1 MELLWWHS
9 HGTVASSGGVALARR
24 PKNMSAQPTLP
35 TFTMPARYEAVARLG
50 KGGGGEVWA
59 VRDRVTGT
67 ELALKVLSED
77 AGEAETMALVREAVT
92 LSGLEGLG
100 VPRVVAFGSLPGSA
114 RRFLV
119 RELVDGRSLED
130 VMESRD
136 GEWLRPV
143 ACAADQLTVLHRA
156 GLFHGDIKPA
166 NVIVGEDGMGTLV
179 DLGLAT
185 PWREGGARAKGLTPK
200 YAAPELFVGDPLTVR
215 GEVYALG
222 ATLADALTARGSELT
237 GAVREALGKIAKR
250 ATEEDPQ
257 ARYPSI
263 DELASALKS
272 AAKLETRAFDEAAA
286 WPVLGL
292 DGAAHALTA
301 EVERLA
307 PGAALAVVG
316 PRRSGRT
323 TLIRRLS
330 WSLGVSGAP
339 VANVEPGRA
348 ASGSRR
354 MTSREVVELEL
365 GVWGGTDAPVAG
377 LVVVVDDLSGL
388 DEDAR
393 AALARVVQ
401 RGARLVAVGEE
412 DAVSALSSKGTTR
425 FEVPPLDDT
434 SASELVKRAVPSL
447 PDRLARHL
455 LERVQRRPGL
465 LRSFVKRL
473 GGRAV
478 TSVDEVDEIVDAS
491 SRRSVPPSSR
501 SREEGVSELRRALD
515 TGRFDLASE
524 TLDTL
529 HQPNDDAEK
538 ADFAIAR
545 AKIELARGDALT
557 AAKALD
563 AVAEIARGGPHR
575 RAWLTARAR
584 THVRAGDFAQ
594 AAKLAEEAAAP
605 LASGRDAL
613 SADALAVCGV
623 ALAYLGEEKRA
634 LEALE
639 EAVVVAQ
646 RVHDARIEAV
656 ALGSLAIAHQ
666 RGGRTKDAREAY
678 EAALAAAEKAH
689 DAWTLAT
696 TRLNLAG
703 LAKGDGDLAQSLVH
717 LEAALDMGRR
727 AGALMA
733 VQQALFNL
741 ANLDLYLG
749 RYARAGAS
757 IERLAE
763 QRDKLSPN
771 ARAQLLGLQAE
782 LATRM
787 GDIDR
792 GARLYELCAEAYDA
806 VVRPL
811 DAAEAR
817 LEGILTRLGGESAA
831 NVDVTSLSRE
841 LDTLR
846 AKVGDG
852 GLQEHEPL
860 ACIVKGSLA
869 LFRGDETTAR
879 AALDEA
885 YERANAI
892 GQREWAWR
900 ALDTRARLASSQ
912 GAAALARRDTDAALA
927 MLEETASKLPRDL
940 REVFWNDPRRR
951 SLRQAHTATMP
962 ALSSSPWSSPPSAMA
977 RSQGMLTEQHMPSI
991 TTARTTRSGISSMG
1005 APLPSDDRLARIF
1018 EITRDLA
1025 REHDLDRLLQR
1036 VTDHAVGLLGAE
1048 RGLIVLVNDEG
1059 GVVAHTA
1066 RDSKGEEAA
1075 QNFSRSVAE
1084 RVIKEGEPVIATSAR
1099 DDERLAQAVSV
1110 HQLMIQSIACV
1121 PIRGAPPAGKTI
1133 GALYVETR
1141 LRPGVRFREEL
1152 PTLAAFA
1159 DQAAIAIEGARLIDE
1174 NRRRADEL
1182 EIANGELTEA
1192 KDKLAEL
1199 LGRRTEQLA
1208 YGAPRPQAGALRA
1221 ALALRIRGPRGHER
1235 GHAQALRAHRAR
1247 ERYRRAH
1254 PRDGRERHRQG
1265 GRRTRNA
1272 HRRAARQAAVPRREL
1287 RRHPGEPPRER
1298 ALRTRARRLH
1308 RRRAR
1313 PQGPV
1318 PRGRERH
1325 HPSRRDRRD
1334 APEDAGGPPPRA
1346 PGEDRAPRR
1355 RHEGGA
1361 LQRAGRRSHQSRPRD
1376 DGRGRH
1382 VPRGPLLP
1390 PSRHRAEDPR
1400 AARARRGHPGA
1411 DRSFPHALLRA
1422 SQARSQDD
1430 RADGRAPA
1438 PGIRLA
1444 GQRAPAR
1451 ARAAQRVAALGGE
1464 RDHDRRPRPPDGERP
1479 RGVVDRAPGPPRCRS
1494 APRGRELERARKR
1507 ERGSRG
1513 LVGIERR
1520 TGANAGRVSRRRE
1533 GEVPRGAHAVQLEP
1547 RAGREDDRRPAED
1560 ILPAA
1565 QGVRDRLSDLR
1576 ESHDP
1581 SAGALSSSAMRTLS
1595 VVAVTSVSL
1604 CLCLTLGCSK
1614 EAPRSDTSS
1623 STAASSG
1630 AATTP
1635 ATGEVAVG
1643 KPPPDFTTKNQ
1654 NGADLKLSALKGTPV
1669 VVYFYPK
1676 DETSGCTAEAKDFR
1690 DSWKDLEKK
1699 GVTVIGISTD
1709 SAESHR
1715 AFAKHHELPFHL
1727 VSDEGG
1733 AIAKSFGVP
1742 NRLGFLGRQ
1751 TFVIGADG
1759 NVKKIYR
1766 DVDVSKHAREVLADL
1781 QS

>member
-1 MELLWWHS
+1 
-9 HGTVASSGGVALARR
+9 
-24 PKNMSAQPTLP
+24 MSAQPTLP

-59 VRDRVTGT
+59 VRDRVTGN

-100 VPRVVAFGSLPGSA
+100 VPRVVAFGSLPGSL

-119 RELVDGRSLED
+119 RELVDGKSLEE
-130 VMESRD
+130 VMESGD

-166 NVIVGEDGMGTLV
+166 NVIVGEDGTGTLV

-200 YAAPELFVGDPLTVR
+200 YAAPELLVGDALTVR

-222 ATLADALTARGSELT
+222 ATLLDALSARGDELT
-237 GAVREALGKIAKR
+237 NAMKEALGKIAKR

-257 ARYPSI
+257 SRYPSI

-301 EVERLA
+301 EVERIE

-316 PRRSGRT
+316 PKRSGRT

-348 ASGSRR
+348 AGEKARAIS
-354 MTSREVVELEL
+354 SREVVELEL
-365 GVWGGTDAPVAG
+365 GVWGGIEAPVAG
-377 LVVVVDDLSGL
+377 LVVVVDDLEGL
-388 DEDAR
+388 DDDAR
-393 AALARVVQ
+393 AALKRAVQ
-401 RGARLVAVGEE
+401 RGARLVAVGDA
-412 DAVSALSSKGTTR
+412 DAVGALSSKGTAV
-425 FEVPPLDDT
+425 FEVPPLDDA
-434 SASELVKRAVPSL
+434 SAAELVKRAVPSL

-478 TSVDEVDEIVDAS
+478 TSVEEIDEIVDAS

-501 SREEGVSELRRALD
+501 SRADGLTELRRALD

-529 HQPNDDAEK
+529 HAPNDDAEK
-538 ADFAIAR
+538 TDFAIAR
-545 AKIELARGDALT
+545 AKILLARGDALT

-563 AVAEIARGGPHR
+563 AVAKIARGGPHH

-594 AAKLAEEAAAP
+594 AAKLAEEAARKPAT
-605 LASGRDAL
+605 GRDAF

-639 EAVVVAQ
+639 EAVLVAKN
-646 RVHDARIEAV
+646 VHDARIEAV

-666 RGGRTKDAREAY
+666 RSGRTKEARDAY
-678 EAALAAAEKAH
+678 EAALASAETAH

-703 LAKGDGDLAQSLVH
+703 LAKADGDLAQSLVH

-733 VQQALFNL
+733 VQQTLFNL

-757 IERLAE
+757 IERLAD

-806 VVRPL
+806 VARPL

-817 LEGILTRLGGESAA
+817 LEGILTRLGSEAA
-831 NVDVTSLSRE
+831 QNVDVTSLSRE
-841 LDTLR
+841 LDALR

-860 ACIVKGSLA
+860 ACIVRGSLA
-869 LFRGDETTAR
+869 LFRGDETAAR
-879 AALDEA
+879 QALDEA
-885 YERANAI
+885 HQRATAL

-900 ALDTRARLASSQ
+900 ALDARGRLASSQ
-912 GAAALARRDTDAALA
+912 GATALARRDTDAALA

-951 SLRQAHTATMP
+951 SLRQAHTATIP
-962 ALSSSPWSSPPSAMA
+962 AISTSPWTATSASMA
-977 RSQGMLTEQHMPSI
+977 RSQGMLTEPQRPAI
-991 TTARTTRSGISSMG
+991 TTARTALSGISSMG

-1048 RGLIVLVNDEG
+1048 RGLIVLVNDDG
-1059 GVVAHTA
+1059 AVVAHTA

-1099 DDERLAQAVSV
+1099 DDERLAKAVSV

-1182 EIANGELTEA
+1182 EITNGELTEA

-1199 LGRRTEQLA
+1199 LGRRTEQLHTA
-1208 YGAPRPQAGALRA
+1208 RRDLKQARSELRSHFGYAGLVGTSAAMRKLYALIERVRDTDVPILVTGESGTGKEVVARAVHIAGPRAKQPFLGVNCGAIPANLLESELFGHVRGAFTGAERDRKGLFREAENGTILLDEIGEMPQKMQAGLLRVLQEKTVRPVGGAKEEPCSARVVAATNRDLSAMVAEGTFREDLYYRLHVIELKIPAL
-1221 ALALRIRGPRGHER
+1221 
-1235 GHAQALRAHRAR
+1235 
-1247 ERYRRAH
+1247 
-1254 PRDGRERHRQG
+1254 
-1265 GRRTRNA
+1265 
-1272 HRRAARQAAVPRREL
+1272 
-1287 RRHPGEPPRER
+1287 RER
-1298 ALRTRARRLH
+1298 ADDIPALIDHFLTLFSARHKRDRKTIDRTAVRRLQAFDWPGNVRQLEH
-1308 RRRAR
+1308 VLLNAWLLSEENEITIDDLDLPSASVRA
-1313 PQGPV
+1313 
-1318 PRGRERH
+1318 
-1325 HPSRRDRRD
+1325 
-1334 APEDAGGPPPRA
+1334 GPPM
-1346 PGEDRAPRR
+1346 
-1355 RHEGGA
+1355 
-1361 LQRAGRRSHQSRPRD
+1361 
-1376 DGRGRH
+1376 
-1382 VPRGPLLP
+1382 
-1390 PSRHRAEDPR
+1390 
-1400 AARARRGHPGA
+1400 
-1411 DRSFPHALLRA
+1411 
-1422 SQARSQDD
+1422 
-1430 RADGRAPA
+1430 APA
-1438 PGIRLA
+1438 QA
-1444 GQRAPAR
+1444 
-1451 ARAAQRVAALGGE
+1451 
-1464 RDHDRRPRPPDGERP
+1464 
-1479 RGVVDRAPGPPRCRS
+1479 S
-1494 APRGRELERARKR
+1494 
-1507 ERGSRG
+1507 S
-1513 LVGIERR
+1513 
-1520 TGANAGRVSRRRE
+1520 TTS
-1533 GEVPRGAHAVQLEP
+1533 EP
-1547 RAGREDDRRPAED
+1547 RA
-1560 ILPAA
+1560 
-1565 QGVRDRLSDLR
+1565 
-1576 ESHDP
+1576 
-1581 SAGALSSSAMRTLS
+1581 
-1595 VVAVTSVSL
+1595 
-1604 CLCLTLGCSK
+1604 
-1614 EAPRSDTSS
+1614 TSS
-1623 STAASSG
+1623 STSAVRARTQEEYRDAEKEKILAALTRCNWNRVQ
-1630 AATTP
+1630 AA
-1635 ATGEVAVG
+1635 
-1643 KPPPDFTTKNQ
+1643 KM
-1654 NGADLKLSALKGTPV
+1654 
-1669 VVYFYPK
+1669 
-1676 DETSGCTAEAKDFR
+1676 
-1690 DSWKDLEKK
+1690 
-1699 GVTVIGISTD
+1699 I
-1709 SAESHR
+1709 
-1715 AFAKHHELPFHL
+1715 
-1727 VSDEGG
+1727 
-1733 AIAKSFGVP
+1733 GVP
-1742 NRLGFLGRQ
+1742 RRTFYRRLKEYGI
-1751 TFVIGADG
+1751 V
-1759 NVKKIYR
+1759 
-1766 DVDVSKHAREVLADL
+1766 
-1781 QS
+1781 

>member
-1 MELLWWHS
+1 
-9 HGTVASSGGVALARR
+9 
-24 PKNMSAQPTLP
+24 
-35 TFTMPARYEAVARLG
+35 MPARYEAMARLG

-100 VPRVVAFGSLPGSA
+100 VPRVVAFGSLPGST

-130 VMESRD
+130 VMENGD

-166 NVIVGEDGMGTLV
+166 NVIVGEDGNGTLV

-200 YAAPELFVGDPLTVR
+200 YAAPELLIGDALTVR

-222 ATLADALTARGSELT
+222 ATLADALSARGGELPS
-237 GAVREALGKIAKR
+237 AMRDALEKIAKR
-250 ATEEDPQ
+250 ATEEEPQ
-257 ARYPSI
+257 LRYPSI

-272 AAKLETRAFDEAAA
+272 AAKLETRAFDEAVA

-301 EVERLA
+301 EVGRLA

-339 VANVEPGRA
+339 VANVEPGREAGGA
-348 ASGSRR
+348 ARAIS
-354 MTSREVVELEL
+354 SREVVELEL
-365 GVWGGTDAPVAG
+365 GVWGGIDAPTAG
-377 LVVVVDDLSGL
+377 LVVVVDDFSGL
-388 DEDAR
+388 DDDAR
-393 AALARVVQ
+393 AALKRATS
-401 RGARLVAVGEE
+401 RGVRLVAVG
-412 DAVSALSSKGTTR
+412 DAGAVGAIASKGTSV
-425 FEVPPLDDT
+425 FEVPPLDDA
-434 SASELVKRAVPSL
+434 SAAELVKRAVPSL

-455 LERVQRRPGL
+455 LARVARRPGQ

-478 TSVDEVDEIVDAS
+478 TSIEEIDEIVDAS

-501 SREEGVSELRRALD
+501 SREDGLTELRRALD

-529 HQPNDDAEK
+529 HAPNDDVEK
-538 ADFAIAR
+538 VDFAIAR
-545 AKIELARGDALT
+545 AKILLARGDALT

-563 AVAEIARGGPHR
+563 AVAKVARGGPHH

-594 AAKLAEEAAAP
+594 AAKLAEEAAVRPAT
-605 LASGRDAL
+605 GRDAY

-634 LEALE
+634 LEALD
-639 EAVVVAQ
+639 EAVAVAKS
-646 RVHDARIEAV
+646 VHDARIEAV

-666 RGGRTKDAREAY
+666 RAGRTKEAREAY
-678 EAALAAAEKAH
+678 EAALAAAETAH

-733 VQQALFNL
+733 VQQTLFNL

-763 QRDKLSPN
+763 QRNELSPN

-817 LEGILTRLGGESAA
+817 LEGILTRLGSDTAA
-831 NVDVTSLSRE
+831 NVDTTSLSRE
-841 LDTLR
+841 LDALR
-846 AKVGDG
+846 AKVGEG

-869 LFRGDETTAR
+869 LLRGDESAAR
-879 AALDEA
+879 IALDEA
-885 YERANAI
+885 HERATTL

-900 ALDTRARLASSQ
+900 ALDARARLASSQ
-912 GAAALARRDTDAALA
+912 GATALARRDTDSALA

-951 SLRQAHTATMP
+951 SLRQAHTATIP
-962 ALSSSPWSSPPSAMA
+962 ALSASPWTPRGAPMPSA
-977 RSQGMLTEQHMPSI
+977 QGMATEQRAPTI
-991 TTARTTRSGISSMG
+991 TTARTALSGISSMG

-1084 RVIKEGEPVIATSAR
+1084 RVIKEGEPVFAASAR
-1099 DDERLAQAVSV
+1099 DDERLAKAVSV

-1121 PIRGAPPAGKTI
+1121 PIRGAPPAGRTI

-1192 KDKLAEL
+1192 KDKLAEI
-1199 LGRRTEQLA
+1199 LGRRTEQLHTA
-1208 YGAPRPQAGALRA
+1208 RRDLKQARSELRSHFGYAGLVGTSAAMRKLYALIERVRDADVPILVTGESGTGKEVVARAVHIAGPRAKQPFLGVNCGAIPENLLESELFGHVRGAFTGAERDRKGLFREAETGTILLDEIGEMPQKMQAGLLRVLQEKTVRPVGGAKEEPCSARVIA
-1221 ALALRIRGPRGHER
+1221 A
-1235 GHAQALRAHRAR
+1235 
-1247 ERYRRAH
+1247 
-1254 PRDGRERHRQG
+1254 
-1265 GRRTRNA
+1265 TN
-1272 HRRAARQAAVPRREL
+1272 REL
-1287 RRHPGEPPRER
+1287 SAMVAEGTFREDLYYRLHVIELKIPALRER
-1298 ALRTRARRLH
+1298 ADDIPALIDHFLTLFSARHERDRKTIERTAVRRLQAFDWPGNVRQLEH
-1308 RRRAR
+1308 VLLNAWLLSESNEITVDDLDLPTSSVRAGSALEAR
-1313 PQGPV
+1313 V
-1318 PRGRERH
+1318 
-1325 HPSRRDRRD
+1325 
-1334 APEDAGGPPPRA
+1334 APASASA
-1346 PGEDRAPRR
+1346 PGS
-1355 RHEGGA
+1355 GGA
-1361 LQRAGRRSHQSRPRD
+1361 SGGASD
-1376 DGRGRH
+1376 
-1382 VPRGPLLP
+1382 
-1390 PSRHRAEDPR
+1390 
-1400 AARARRGHPGA
+1400 AR
-1411 DRSFPHALLRA
+1411 
-1422 SQARSQDD
+1422 
-1430 RADGRAPA
+1430 
-1438 PGIRLA
+1438 
-1444 GQRAPAR
+1444 
-1451 ARAAQRVAALGGE
+1451 
-1464 RDHDRRPRPPDGERP
+1464 
-1479 RGVVDRAPGPPRCRS
+1479 
-1494 APRGRELERARKR
+1494 
-1507 ERGSRG
+1507 
-1513 LVGIERR
+1513 
-1520 TGANAGRVSRRRE
+1520 
-1533 GEVPRGAHAVQLEP
+1533 
-1547 RAGREDDRRPAED
+1547 
-1560 ILPAA
+1560 
-1565 QGVRDRLSDLR
+1565 
-1576 ESHDP
+1576 
-1581 SAGALSSSAMRTLS
+1581 
-1595 VVAVTSVSL
+1595 
-1604 CLCLTLGCSK
+1604 
-1614 EAPRSDTSS
+1614 
-1623 STAASSG
+1623 TAASS
-1630 AATTP
+1630 
-1635 ATGEVAVG
+1635 
-1643 KPPPDFTTKNQ
+1643 
-1654 NGADLKLSALKGTPV
+1654 SARVRTQ
-1669 VVYFYPK
+1669 
-1676 DETSGCTAEAKDFR
+1676 DE
-1690 DSWKDLEKK
+1690 
-1699 GVTVIGISTD
+1699 
-1709 SAESHR
+1709 
-1715 AFAKHHELPFHL
+1715 
-1727 VSDEGG
+1727 
-1733 AIAKSFGVP
+1733 
-1742 NRLGFLGRQ
+1742 
-1751 TFVIGADG
+1751 
-1759 NVKKIYR
+1759 YR
-1766 DVDVSKHAREVLADL
+1766 DAEKEKILAAL
-1781 QS
+1781 TRCNWNRVQAAKTIGLPRRTFYRRLKEYGIV